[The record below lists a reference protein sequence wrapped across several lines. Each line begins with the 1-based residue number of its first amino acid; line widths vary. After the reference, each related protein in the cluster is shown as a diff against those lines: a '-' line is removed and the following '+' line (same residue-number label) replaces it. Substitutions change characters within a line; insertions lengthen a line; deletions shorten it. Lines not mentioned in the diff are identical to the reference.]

1 MSDNTHYVNSRK
13 RRETAPRRS
22 LECAQPSQ
30 PREDDA
36 MRPRR
41 LVAPGNDSNR
51 NHADEMARNDNRAPL
66 AIGGRRCGGR
76 PTHARAT
83 ARNMGPRRAKMGRDK
98 ARAPF
103 QGFNPL
109 GGVKPPQAHLED
121 EPTSSPAATSSPEPA
136 SSPAL
141 GPQLDLGP
149 RSRRAPRV
157 IEPPP
162 PHLEPRTRT
171 PPRGAPPNRRLPYPE
186 ENWTEA
192 PPGNRLAMARPSCLA
207 GNGDGRR

>member
-36 MRPRR
+36 IRPRR

-121 EPTSSPAATSSPEPA
+121 EPTSSPAATSSSPPA
-136 SSPAL
+136 
-141 GPQLDLGP
+141 
-149 RSRRAPRV
+149 RSRSE
-157 IEPPP
+157 IEARSEDACP
-162 PHLEPRTRT
+162 TRKKT
-171 PPRGAPPNRRLPYPE
+171 GRRHRPATGLP
-186 ENWTEA
+186 WQD
-192 PPGNRLAMARPSCLA
+192 RLALPAMETADDDR
-207 GNGDGRR
+207 DR